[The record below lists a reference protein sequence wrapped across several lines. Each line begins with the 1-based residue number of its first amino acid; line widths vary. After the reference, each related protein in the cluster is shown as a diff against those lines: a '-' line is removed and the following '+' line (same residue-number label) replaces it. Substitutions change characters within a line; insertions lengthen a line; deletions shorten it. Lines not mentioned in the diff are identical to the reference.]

1 MPRGRGGR
9 GHGGRGGRG
18 GGSGGRGGGGGEA
31 GGREV
36 TTSKA
41 MSYLL
46 RHGAEK
52 EGVKIDEGG
61 WVRVQDMVSYFL
73 CLLPNYIFFRG
84 FIFLRIISFGIF
96 RARKGEDIRS

>member
-1 MPRGRGGR
+1 MPRGRRGR
-9 GHGGRGGRG
+9 GHGGRGG
-18 GGSGGRGGGGGEA
+18 GSSGRGGGEGGA
-31 GGREV
+31 GGREI
-36 TTSKA
+36 TISKA

-73 CLLPNYIFFRG
+73 CLLPYYIFLRG
-84 FIFLRIISFGIF
+84 FIFLRITSFGIF
-96 RARKGEDIRS
+96 RAREGEDIRS